1 LGRKLDYR
9 AIVERH
15 FGKHTGLQHSAK
27 ACLDGVSLLEAGQAA
42 GGGEARNNQIFSPP
56 EETGRRRISRRF

>member
-1 LGRKLDYR
+1 LWRPERANDGGLGREFDDR

-27 ACLDGVSLLEAGQAA
+27 ACPQMACWRWKPATRLVEAGI
-42 GGGEARNNQIFSPP
+42 GEVQID
-56 EETGRRRISRRF
+56 

>member
-1 LGRKLDYR
+1 LGRELDYR

-27 ACLDGVSLLEAGQAA
+27 ACRLRPVGNGNRPQ
-42 GGGEARNNQIFSPP
+42 
-56 EETGRRRISRRF
+56 GRWWWRPSV